1 MRVGRVLRRAI
12 KPVTV
17 AENTQAVFKSISSN
31 GTNNMA
37 HLQTTAAALWKLP
50 EATQQDAPHD

>member
-12 KPVTV
+12 IPATV
-17 AENTQAVFKSISSN
+17 AENPQTVFTSISSN
-31 GTNNMA
+31 VTNNRA
-37 HLQTTAAALWKLP
+37 RLQTTAAALWMLP